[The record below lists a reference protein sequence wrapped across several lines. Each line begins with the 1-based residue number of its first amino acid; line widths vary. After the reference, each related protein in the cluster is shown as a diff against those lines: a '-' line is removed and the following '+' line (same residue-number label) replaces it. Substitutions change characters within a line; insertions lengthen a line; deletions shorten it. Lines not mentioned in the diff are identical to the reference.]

1 MGVLMNLSSQTT
13 PGQIFGDGVETHF
26 ILGNNADLD
35 HLGTPKIYVAG
46 TLKTVTVDYTISGL
60 VVTFGTAPAAGA
72 LIQGDYSTLDR
83 N

>member
-1 MGVLMNLSSQTT
+1 MGVLMNLS
-13 PGQIFGDGVETHF
+13 PVAGDGANAIF
-26 ILGNNADLD
+26 KLGNNADLD

-46 TLKTVTVDYTISGL
+46 TLKTVTTDYTISGL

>member
-1 MGVLMNLSSQTT
+1 MGVLMNLS
-13 PGQIFGDGVETHF
+13 PVLADGVNAAF
-26 ILGNNADLD
+26 LMGNNADLD

>member
-1 MGVLMNLSSQTT
+1 MGVLMNLS
-13 PGQIFGDGVETHF
+13 PVLADGVNAAF
-26 ILGNNADLD
+26 LMGNNADLD

-46 TLKTVTVDYTISGL
+46 VLKTVTVDYTISGYT
-60 VVTFGTAPAAGA
+60 VTFGSAPAAGS

>member
-1 MGVLMNLSSQTT
+1 MGVLMNLS
-13 PGQIFGDGVETHF
+13 PVLADGVNVAF
-26 ILGNNADLD
+26 LMGGNADLD

-46 TLKTVTVDYTISGL
+46 VLKTVTVDYTISGL
-60 VVTFGTAPAAGA
+60 TVTFGAAPTAGA

>member
-1 MGVLMNLSSQTT
+1 MGVLVNLSSQTT

-26 ILGNNADLD
+26 LLGNNADLD

-46 TLKTVTVDYTISGL
+46 VLKTVTVDYTISGL